1 MWGLLEESRSSCPLS
16 LPAAAWLGAP
26 RLCSACPF
34 SLRCGVAKSLGQ
46 AEQTGGFTF
55 SVRPVYLLGQQ
66 GGKQDSTRVEH
77 CA

>member
-55 SVRPVYLLGQQ
+55 SVRACVLAGATGGQA
-66 GGKQDSTRVEH
+66 GPHPG
-77 CA
+77 